1 METGKEIVEKLRAQ
15 LSHYAAMK
23 LAVDNQTAF
32 IQAKD
37 IDGLA
42 SGASEVR
49 GLMRKIRDLEAS
61 LRPLRQSWNSRAV
74 DRGSG
79 EQQEVESLISS
90 IRESIVGIQE
100 VRVRNETMLKA
111 ALGDVR
117 AEMNGLKSRS
127 HAAKAYQNP
136 ARRPQARFVDKSN

>member
-1 METGKEIVEKLRAQ
+1 
-15 LSHYAAMK
+15 
-23 LAVDNQTAF
+23 
-32 IQAKD
+32 
-37 IDGLA
+37 
-42 SGASEVR
+42 
-49 GLMRKIRDLEAS
+49 MRKIRDLEAS

-79 EQQEVESLISS
+79 EQQEVESLIAS

-100 VRVRNETMLKA
+100 VRGRNETMLKT

-127 HAAKAYQNP
+127 RAAKAYQSP

>member
-1 METGKEIVEKLRAQ
+1 MKTGKEIVEKMRAQ
-15 LSHYAAMK
+15 LGHYAAMK

-79 EQQEVESLISS
+79 ERQEVESLIAS

-100 VRVRNETMLKA
+100 VRGRNETMLKA

-127 HAAKAYQNP
+127 HAARAYQSP
-136 ARRPQARFVDKSN
+136 ARRSQARFVDKSN